1 MKILVTG
8 LSGLVGS
15 RLSELLGNKYQFE
28 NLSRVSGID
37 ITDEKVLAPAV
48 KASNAKIVIHLAAK
62 TNVDGCQEDKV
73 RDQELL
79 RKKDKSVWINQET
92 AWAVNVIGT
101 ENILKVCG
109 ETGKKIIYISTD
121 FVFDGNDDRG
131 YDEDDIPNP
140 LNWYAKTKYEGEK
153 LVANSGLDWIIAR
166 LAYPFRAE
174 FEKKDFVRAI
184 KEKLEK
190 GEKIN
195 AISDH
200 VMTPTFIDD
209 FVGAIDLLIS
219 SNSNGIFHTVGSQF
233 ITPLEA
239 ARFVAKTFELD
250 ESLITQ
256 TTRTEYFKAKAVRPF
271 FLGLKND
278 KINKMGAKMR
288 TFEAGINE
296 IRKQIL

>member
-28 NLSRVSGID
+28 NLSRVTGID
-37 ITDEKVLAPAV
+37 ITDEKVLAPAI
-48 KASNAKIVIHLAAK
+48 KASNAKVVIHLAAK
-62 TNVDGCQEDKV
+62 TNVDGCEEDKV
-73 RDQELL
+73 KDQELL
-79 RKKDKSVWINQET
+79 KKKDKSVWISQET
-92 AWAVNVIGT
+92 AWAINVIGT

-121 FVFDGNDDRG
+121 FVFDGSDDRG
-131 YDEDDIPNP
+131 YDENDIPNP

-153 LVANSGLDWIIAR
+153 LVTSSGLDWVIAR

-174 FEKKDFVRAI
+174 FEKKDFARAI
-184 KEKLEK
+184 KIKFEK

-195 AISDH
+195 VISDH

-209 FVGAIDLLIS
+209 FVNAIDMLIS
-219 SNSNGIFHTVGSQF
+219 SSSNGIFHTVGSQF

-239 ARFVAKTFELD
+239 ARLIAKTFGLD
-250 ESLITQ
+250 ESLIIE
-256 TTRTEYFKAKAVRPF
+256 TTRTEYFKNKAVRPF

-278 KINKMGAKMR
+278 KINKMGVKMR

-296 IRKQIL
+296 IKKQIL